1 MNRPDVGWS
10 RITLPRVFSFQHDA
24 GILFGLCEWGGH
36 TCQHL
41 PWCLPALRTQN
52 KAGKEDSFWACL
64 VRVRWY
70 FKARV
75 SFLVTTNLKTR
86 ENALDNW
93 CHSVACCDRDFC
105 MCSGQ
110 WVSLHCQILPSSYWR
125 LLKFRD
131 EEIKQEDH
139 KYLYTNEHHQAFQ
152 VGFWAPVPGVKP
164 CLPVLLRECLDPN
177 TYGSKPLFLNLPA
190 SRHEWHL

>member
-1 MNRPDVGWS
+1 MLEYSLVFVNEEGTHASISLGACLHWGHRIKQEKKTVYGHAWS
-10 RITLPRVFSFQHDA
+10 EWD
-24 GILFGLCEWGGH
+24 GILKPG
-36 TCQHL
+36 
-41 PWCLPALRTQN
+41 
-52 KAGKEDSFWACL
+52 
-64 VRVRWY
+64 
-70 FKARV
+70 V

-93 CHSVACCDRDFC
+93 CHSVACCDRDFG

-164 CLPVLLRECLDPN
+164 DRKSVV
-177 TYGSKPLFLNLPA
+177 
-190 SRHEWHL
+190 